1 MKWQKNRI
9 FAVGKTYKTQ
19 RNYLYTN
26 KLTLIQM
33 KKALITIAIILCAA
47 SAAFAQQKPYDETID
62 AMEQIR
68 TRCGLD
74 VRRYAKATGD

>member
-1 MKWQKNRI
+1 
-9 FAVGKTYKTQ
+9 
-19 RNYLYTN
+19 
-26 KLTLIQM
+26 M

-74 VRRYAKATGD
+74 VRRCDKTTGD